1 MADST
6 ARGRFVWHELMTPNG
21 AGAHEFYKK
30 AVGWNTQAWEH
41 DKSYVMFVGPN
52 GPLGASIE
60 SRDGAPQWI
69 PYVGTN
75 EVDATVQEATRR
87 GGGVTKPTTSIA
99 DGGTYAVLTDPHGA
113 TFGVHRGPAS
123 QQSPPVAPPK
133 HGEFSW
139 HELATTAQ
147 PGAAFE
153 FYSALFGWEKL
164 SEFDMGPMG
173 IYLIFGR
180 DGTQLGGMFN
190 KGDMGKPGAAYWV
203 SYVRVKNVRDTVD
216 RVKSARGALLNGPM
230 DVPGGDQIA
239 QFTDPHGA
247 FFAGHTLAVD
257 VKAAAAAAPAKA
269 AGAAAPPKA
278 AAAAAPPKAAAA
290 AAPPKAA
297 AAAAPPKAA
306 AAAAPPKAA
315 GAAAPP
321 KAAASAAPPKRRP
334 QGLRRKR
341 RRLRQ
346 KRQPRKP
353 RRRHPRK
360 RRRRKKSQ
368 RRRQRKRR
376 RPRKKLPRA
385 NAPAPRNPN
394 RQRQARARAKAR
406 QGQGQGQGQG
416 QRQTQRQTPVVL
428 DDHRQQAYARSGA
441 PAQ

>member
-30 AVGWNTQAWEH
+30 TVGWNTQAWEH

-69 PYVGTN
+69 PYVGTD

-87 GGGVTKPTTSIA
+87 GGGVTKPTASIA

-123 QQSPPVAPPK
+123 QQPPPVAPPK

-190 KGDMGKPGAAYWV
+190 KGDMGKPGPAYWV
-203 SYVRVKNVRDTVD
+203 SYVRVKNVHDTIGQ
-216 RVKSARGALLNGPM
+216 VKSARGALLNGPM

-257 VKAAAAAAPAKA
+257 VKAGAAAAPAKA

-278 AAAAAPPKAAAA
+278 AGRRGSAESGSRRGSAESGSRRGSAESGSCSGSAESGSCRGSAESGSRSGSAKSGSRKGSA
-290 AAPPKAA
+290 KSGSQESQE
-297 AAAAPPKAA
+297 
-306 AAAAPPKAA
+306 
-315 GAAAPP
+315 GAIQE
-321 KAAASAAPPKRRP
+321 KEGEEKSRKEKDRKEESS
-334 QGLRRKR
+334 QKEEGQEKSCQEQTLRRQEIQVGKD
-341 RRLRQ
+341 
-346 KRQPRKP
+346 
-353 RRRHPRK
+353 
-360 RRRRKKSQ
+360 
-368 RRRQRKRR
+368 
-376 RPRKKLPRA
+376 
-385 NAPAPRNPN
+385 
-394 RQRQARARAKAR
+394 RQA
-406 QGQGQGQGQG
+406 QDG
-416 QRQTQRQTPVVL
+416 QTPVVS
-428 DDHRQQAYARSGA
+428 DDHRQHAYARSGA
-441 PAQ
+441 PAR